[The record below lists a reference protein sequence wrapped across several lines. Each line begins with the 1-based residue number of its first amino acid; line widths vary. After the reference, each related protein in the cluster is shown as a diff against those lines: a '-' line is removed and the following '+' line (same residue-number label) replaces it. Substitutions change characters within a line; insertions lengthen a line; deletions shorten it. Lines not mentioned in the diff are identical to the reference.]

1 MQHTKLYGVRGHVVY
16 GKALA
21 LEVVLVIVFPL
32 GGGFPCFCVLRE
44 CTSIAAHKLR
54 QVAEIEPKR
63 DDRVSPKNSAMGR
76 GLGML

>member
-1 MQHTKLYGVRGHVVY
+1 MQHTKLYGVTGHVVY

-21 LEVVLVIVFPL
+21 LEVVLVIVYRW
-32 GGGFPCFCVLRE
+32 GGFPCFCVFRE

-63 DDRVSPKNSAMGR
+63 DDRVSPKTVPWG
-76 GLGML
+76 GG